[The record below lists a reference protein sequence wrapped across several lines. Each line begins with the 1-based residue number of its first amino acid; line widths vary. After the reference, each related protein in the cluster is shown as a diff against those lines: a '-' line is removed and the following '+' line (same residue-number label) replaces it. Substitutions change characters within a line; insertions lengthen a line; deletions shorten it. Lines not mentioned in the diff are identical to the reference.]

1 MNSLKLEIQNYK
13 DEIQFHLKE
22 VNFWR
27 KELKKV
33 QNLQKRYKKMKTKN
47 SAIFL
52 IGVSKLKNINKSD
65 VIAFVL
71 RG

>member
-1 MNSLKLEIQNYK
+1 MSLEIEIQNYK
-13 DEIQFHLKE
+13 AEIKFHLQEAK
-22 VNFWR
+22 FWR

-33 QNLQKRYKKMKTKN
+33 QNLQKKYKKMKTKN

-65 VIAFVL
+65 VIAFIL

>member
-1 MNSLKLEIQNYK
+1 MSLKLEIQNYK
-13 DEIQFHLKE
+13 DEIQFHLQE

-33 QNLQKRYKKMKTKN
+33 QNLQKKYKKMKTKN

-65 VIAFVL
+65 VIAFIL

>member
-1 MNSLKLEIQNYK
+1 MSLEIEIQNYK
-13 DEIQFHLKE
+13 AEIKFHLQEAK
-22 VNFWR
+22 FWR

-33 QNLQKRYKKMKTKN
+33 ENLQKKYKKMKTKN

-65 VIAFVL
+65 VISFL
-71 RG
+71 MRS

>member
-1 MNSLKLEIQNYK
+1 MNLELEIQNYK
-13 DEIQFHLKE
+13 DEIQFHLQE

-33 QNLQKRYKKMKTKN
+33 QNLQKKYKKMKTKN

-52 IGVSKLKNINKSD
+52 ISVSKLKNINKSD

>member
-1 MNSLKLEIQNYK
+1 MSLKLEIQNYK
-13 DEIQFHLKE
+13 DEIKFHLQEAK
-22 VNFWR
+22 FWK

-33 QNLQKRYKKMKTKN
+33 QNLQKKYKKMKTKN

-52 IGVSKLKNINKSD
+52 VGVSKLKNINKSD
-65 VIAFVL
+65 VIAFIL

>member
-1 MNSLKLEIQNYK
+1 MSLEIEIQNYK
-13 DEIQFHLKE
+13 AEIKFHLQEAK
-22 VNFWR
+22 FWR

-33 QNLQKRYKKMKTKN
+33 ENLQKKYKKMKTKN

>member
-1 MNSLKLEIQNYK
+1 MNDLKLEIQNYK
-13 DEIQFHLKE
+13 NEIKFHLEELK
-22 VNFWR
+22 FWR

-33 QNLQKRYKKMKTKN
+33 QNLQKKYKKMKTKN

-65 VIAFVL
+65 VIAYIL

>member
-1 MNSLKLEIQNYK
+1 MSLKLEIQNYK
-13 DEIQFHLKE
+13 DEIQFHLQE
-22 VNFWR
+22 VEFWK

-33 QNLQKRYKKMKTKN
+33 ETLQKKYKKKKMKN

-52 IGVSKLKNINKSD
+52 VGVSKLKNINKSD

>member
-1 MNSLKLEIQNYK
+1 MSLEIEIQNYK
-13 DEIQFHLKE
+13 AEIKFHLQEAK
-22 VNFWR
+22 FWR

-33 QNLQKRYKKMKTKN
+33 QNLQKKYKKMKTKN

>member
-1 MNSLKLEIQNYK
+1 MSLEIEIQNYK
-13 DEIQFHLKE
+13 AEIKFHLQEAK
-22 VNFWR
+22 FWR

-33 QNLQKRYKKMKTKN
+33 ETLQKKYKKMKTKN

-52 IGVSKLKNINKSD
+52 VGVSKLRNINKSD
-65 VIAFVL
+65 VIAFIL

>member
-1 MNSLKLEIQNYK
+1 MNLELEIQNYK
-13 DEIQFHLKE
+13 DEIKFHLQEAK
-22 VNFWR
+22 FWK

-33 QNLQKRYKKMKTKN
+33 ESLQKKYKKMKTKN

>member
-1 MNSLKLEIQNYK
+1 MSLEIEIQNYK
-13 DEIQFHLKE
+13 AEIKFHLQEAK
-22 VNFWR
+22 FWR

-33 QNLQKRYKKMKTKN
+33 ENLQKKYKKMKTKN

-65 VIAFVL
+65 VIAFIL

>member
-1 MNSLKLEIQNYK
+1 MSLEIEIQNYK
-13 DEIQFHLKE
+13 AEIKFHLQEAK
-22 VNFWR
+22 FWR

-33 QNLQKRYKKMKTKN
+33 ENLQKKYKKMKTKN

-52 IGVSKLKNINKSD
+52 VGVSKLKNINKSD
-65 VIAFVL
+65 VIAFIL

>member
-1 MNSLKLEIQNYK
+1 MSLKLEIQNYK
-13 DEIQFHLKE
+13 DEIKFHLQEAK
-22 VNFWR
+22 FWK

-33 QNLQKRYKKMKTKN
+33 QNLQKKYKKMKTKN

-65 VIAFVL
+65 VIAFIL

>member
-1 MNSLKLEIQNYK
+1 MNLELEIQNYK
-13 DEIQFHLKE
+13 DEIKFHLQEAK
-22 VNFWR
+22 FWR

-33 QNLQKRYKKMKTKN
+33 ERLQKKYKKMKTKN

-52 IGVSKLKNINKSD
+52 VGVSKLKNINKTD

>member
-1 MNSLKLEIQNYK
+1 MNDLKLEIQNYK
-13 DEIQFHLKE
+13 NEIKFHLEELK
-22 VNFWR
+22 FWR

-33 QNLQKRYKKMKTKN
+33 QTLQKKYKKMKTKN

-52 IGVSKLKNINKSD
+52 VGVSKLKNINKSD

>member
-1 MNSLKLEIQNYK
+1 MNDLKLEIQNYK
-13 DEIQFHLKE
+13 DEIKFHLQEAK
-22 VNFWR
+22 FWK

-33 QNLQKRYKKMKTKN
+33 QNLQKKYKKMKTKN

-52 IGVSKLKNINKSD
+52 VGVSKLKNINKSD
-65 VIAFVL
+65 VIAFIL

>member
-1 MNSLKLEIQNYK
+1 MSLEIEIQNYK
-13 DEIQFHLKE
+13 AEIKFHLQEAK
-22 VNFWR
+22 FWR

-33 QNLQKRYKKMKTKN
+33 QNLQKKYKKMKTKN

-52 IGVSKLKNINKSD
+52 IGVSKLKNINRSD

>member
-1 MNSLKLEIQNYK
+1 MSLEIEIQNYK
-13 DEIQFHLKE
+13 AEIKFHLQEAK
-22 VNFWR
+22 FWR

-33 QNLQKRYKKMKTKN
+33 QNLQKKYKKMKTKN

-65 VIAFVL
+65 VIAFVI